1 MKSHR
6 DVLRNV
12 RVGIR
17 SRRTARQHPMASA
30 RNGPCHAASH
40 CYLRPMTEIL
50 NIIGALLT
58 VGFGLFGFLAP
69 RCTAAALDL
78 EPTGTTMGLSEMRAS
93 VGGLFV
99 VAGLAAI
106 WLGEPLAYAMI
117 GFAYAGAAM
126 GRVLSLLFDAPPLRK
141 VLVFGGIEA
150 ALAAWF
156 LLANLG

>member
-1 MKSHR
+1 
-6 DVLRNV
+6 
-12 RVGIR
+12 
-17 SRRTARQHPMASA
+17 
-30 RNGPCHAASH
+30 
-40 CYLRPMTEIL
+40 MTDIL

-69 RCTAAALDL
+69 RYTAAALDL